1 MIEIIERHDPKEF
14 EPKYKFTCSKCHSV
28 AIITEDEI
36 ELSSQ
41 YNEVYAH
48 FQCPVCSTCYSY
60 YTRGDRRDIL
70 YRAEFEEH
78 LVR

>member
-36 ELSSQ
+36 KLGSQ
-41 YNEVYAH
+41 YNEVCAY
-48 FQCPVCSTCYSY
+48 FQCPVCRTNYNGGNS
-60 YTRGDRRDIL
+60 RRDIL
-70 YRAEFEEH
+70 KRAEFEEH